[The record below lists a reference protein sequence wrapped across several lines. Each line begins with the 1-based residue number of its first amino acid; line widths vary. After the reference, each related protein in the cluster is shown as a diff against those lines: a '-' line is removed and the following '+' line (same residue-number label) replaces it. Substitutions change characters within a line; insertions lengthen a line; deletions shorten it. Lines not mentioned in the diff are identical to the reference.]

1 MGRRKFRAGAW
12 WRRGVVDFVVHGGR
26 ALSIAFDILWGA
38 GQMALGVGILRLRP
52 AARLIAL
59 IYCCSRSRFFL
70 FVLVSWCIW
79 PHSTSVGAFI
89 YVAALAAINPY
100 FYIIF
105 RSTEIR
111 ALFHLVSSRPL

>member
-1 MGRRKFRAGAW
+1 MGRRKFRTGAW

-59 IYCCSRSRFFL
+59 IYCWFTFAL
-70 FVLVSWCIW
+70 FPFRAGVLV
-79 PHSTSVGAFI
+79 
-89 YVAALAAINPY
+89 YLAA
-100 FYIIF
+100 
-105 RSTEIR
+105 
-111 ALFHLVSSRPL
+111 